1 MNDVGPPPM
10 SATADCQHVSAK
22 EVNCHITH
30 TSLVSE
36 WPNKSEALE
45 GRRQQ
50 VLVEDSNHSDL
61 QPHVKLEDEL
71 FEDLREYD
79 SLETAR

>member
-1 MNDVGPPPM
+1 M
-10 SATADCQHVSAK
+10 SATADCLHVSAK
-22 EVNCHITH
+22 LANGHITH
-30 TSLVSE
+30 TRLVSE
-36 WPNKSEALE
+36 RPNKSEARDKPWRI
-45 GRRQQ
+45 GQQ
-50 VLVEDSNHSDL
+50 VQEEDSHHSDL